1 MRLDSGIQDH
11 CDVRGLLDHDQY
23 SGEFRRLLCVAKND
37 GVSYSE
43 CITAAE
49 LIRSSSGPGWRQ
61 AWEELARSHLR
72 RAEQT
77 RRSGKDAATQKA
89 WLHAANYFMAAAIER
104 TPEGPEPTL
113 QALAR
118 TCLRHYLENLT
129 PQGETVAIPWLE
141 GRSLEGFYL
150 PIVPHGADPGPVVVC
165 IAETRRTKE
174 EILSLVLRSARQ
186 RGMALLCVDL
196 PDEMAAGCCA
206 PETGITAILD
216 YLTDSRGIDAA
227 RIAVIGDGSPSS
239 LVTRGIA
246 RDGRVAAA
254 VCDGGLWDLWATQQ
268 TEARGAALG
277 MMQSCARPSVLTC
290 PLLVPLRDGDG
301 IAPAHARHLLTE
313 RHPGNRDILL
323 KVFGENS
330 GTPWPIDGYDWI
342 LVADFVFDWLS
353 RHLKADDAGTGR
365 SRPIDTRL

>member
-11 CDVRGLLDHDQY
+11 RDVRGLLDHHEY
-23 SGEFRRLLCVAKND
+23 SGEFCRLLCVAKND

-43 CITAAE
+43 CVTAAK
-49 LIRSSSGPGWRQ
+49 LIRSNGGPGWRQ

-72 RAEQT
+72 RAEE
-77 RRSGKDAATQKA
+77 SGRAGNDTAAQKA

-104 TPEGPEPTL
+104 SPEGSEPAL
-113 QALAR
+113 VALAR
-118 TCLRHYLENLT
+118 SCLRHYLEKLK

-141 GRSLEGFYL
+141 DRSLEGFYL
-150 PIVPHGADPGPVVVC
+150 PVAPHGGDAGPVVVC

-186 RGMALLCVDL
+186 RGMALLCMDL
-196 PDEMAAGCCA
+196 PDETSAGCSA

-239 LVTRGIA
+239 LITRGIA

-254 VCDGGLWDLWATQQ
+254 VCDGGLWDLWAMRH
-268 TEARGAALG
+268 TETRGAALG
-277 MMQSCARPSVLTC
+277 MVQSCARPSAVAC
-290 PLLVPLRDGDG
+290 PLLVPLSDGDG
-301 IAPAHARHLLTE
+301 IAPAHARHLLAE
-313 RHPGNRDILL
+313 HHPGNRDILL

-330 GTPWPIDGYDWI
+330 SAPWPVDGYDWI
-342 LVADFVFDWLS
+342 LVADFVFDWLGQ
-353 RHLKADDAGTGR
+353 HLKGDDTETGC
-365 SRPIDTRL
+365 SHLVDTRL